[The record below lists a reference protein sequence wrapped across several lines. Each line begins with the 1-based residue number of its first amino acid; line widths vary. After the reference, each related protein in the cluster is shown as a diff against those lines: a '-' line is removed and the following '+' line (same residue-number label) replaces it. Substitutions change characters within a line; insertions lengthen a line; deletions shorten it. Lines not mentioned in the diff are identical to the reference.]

1 MTKKK
6 FTYKVP
12 SMVALTLAGT
22 ALTSHQAQAADD
34 VQNKSTNENV
44 LDDKNTL
51 KQSEQIKSEVSK
63 PTANISG
70 TQSYQDPTQVEQTL
84 ANEVNTYDAE
94 LDELNSDQTPSQDT
108 YNQQTSGQE
117 DQANTQSEA
126 NEVTENTQDS
136 EDAQSI
142 EQEPA
147 QNNSS
152 SDLNQQDSEETQ
164 QSVEDTS
171 NQNIQHNEGNS
182 TDDTTTAVDNSQ
194 TVENTQATEQNTA
207 QDNTSS
213 DVNEQNSEDTKA
225 TEEDAS

>member
-1 MTKKK
+1 MTRKK

-34 VQNKSTNENV
+34 AQNQSTNGNV

-70 TQSYQDPTQVEQTL
+70 TQSYQDPTQVQQTT

-108 YNQQTSGQE
+108 YNQQTLNQE
-117 DQANTQSEA
+117 DQTNTK
-126 NEVTENTQDS
+126 EVTKNTQDS
-136 EDAQSI
+136 EDTQSI
-142 EQEPA
+142 EK
-147 QNNSS
+147 
-152 SDLNQQDSEETQ
+152 
-164 QSVEDTS
+164 
-171 NQNIQHNEGNS
+171 
-182 TDDTTTAVDNSQ
+182 
-194 TVENTQATEQNTA
+194 NTA
-207 QDNTSS
+207 QDNASS
-213 DVNEQNSEDTKA
+213 DLNEQDSEDA
-225 TEEDAS
+225 QQSEEDTSDKDVQDDEAN